1 MTTIIHKDR
10 SEMKAIYLLK
20 KNIHLKLASHQWMAY
35 LRKKFFSFWTVHK
48 AWDIK
53 CSYDIEDMI
62 SEKQPIRTNL
72 IY

>member
-1 MTTIIHKDR
+1 
-10 SEMKAIYLLK
+10 
-20 KNIHLKLASHQWMAY
+20 MAY
-35 LRKKFFSFWTVHK
+35 LRKKFFSFWIVHK

>member
-1 MTTIIHKDR
+1 MSIIIHKDKSKMKDYIP
-10 SEMKAIYLLK
+10 SEKIYTFEISL
-20 KNIHLKLASHQWMAY
+20 NQWTAY
-35 LRKKFFSFWTVHK
+35 LRKKFFSFWIVHK